1 MRRRGPDVIDDDF
14 HAWLQGQIGKD
25 HRQIIAD
32 GRSVIAEAGG
42 GLGGDFAERI
52 QQFLFY
58 LQSGRKPID
67 VSESDWQAYRPV
79 YKALVKER
87 RRLTKDV
94 LDLFA

>member
-1 MRRRGPDVIDDDF
+1 MSDDAF
-14 HAWLQGQIGKD
+14 HTWLKGQIGKD

-42 GLGGDFAERI
+42 GLDGDFATRI
-52 QQFLFY
+52 QQFIFY
-58 LQSGRKPID
+58 LQSGWKPVD

>member
-1 MRRRGPDVIDDDF
+1 MSNDDF

-25 HRQIIAD
+25 RRQIIAE
-32 GRSVIAEAGG
+32 GQSVIAKASM
-42 GLGGDFAERI
+42 GGDFSTRI

-58 LQSGRKPID
+58 LQSGRKPVD

-87 RRLTKDV
+87 QRLTKDV
-94 LDLFA
+94 LDLFG

>member
-1 MRRRGPDVIDDDF
+1 MGNDDF

-25 HRQIIAD
+25 RRQIITD
-32 GRSVIAEAGG
+32 GQSAVAGAGG
-42 GLGGDFAERI
+42 GLGGDYATRI

-58 LQSGRKPID
+58 LQSGWKPVD

-79 YKALVKER
+79 YKALAKER
-87 RRLTKDV
+87 QRLTKDV

>member
-1 MRRRGPDVIDDDF
+1 MSDDDF
-14 HAWLQGQIGKD
+14 LAWLQGQIGKD

-42 GLGGDFAERI
+42 GLGGEFAARI
-52 QQFLFY
+52 QNFIFY
-58 LQSGRKPID
+58 LQSGRKPVD

-87 RRLTKDV
+87 QRLTKDV
-94 LDLFA
+94 IDLFG